1 MVADAAR
8 GDTITVAVAL
18 LLRVELICFFYLH
31 SIFSGK
37 EAVPM
42 NKIKCTEA
50 DMITLGEL
58 IALLTLIVSIAM
70 LVVMIVK

>member
-1 MVADAAR
+1 MRPGEHHNGGGCSAFFMSGANS
-8 GDTITVAVAL
+8 
-18 LLRVELICFFYLH
+18 FFYLH

-42 NKIKCTEA
+42 NKIKCTGA